1 MHEDAVAV
9 AGVDGPVTILRDEW
23 GIPHVRATTAHDA
36 FFGQGF
42 VQAEDRLG
50 QLELDRR
57 RAYGRWAEVAGRGAL
72 AFDVFTR
79 RLGLRAA
86 ARREYDTLSPAGR
99 AVLDAYAAG
108 VNAFLALERPLPT
121 DLALAGLTPDPWSP
135 WDCNAVFLV
144 RHVIFANWQKKLWR
158 ARVAEALGTAAAIRL
173 ESDDRTVPLVVPPGE
188 TAPPFGLDPAWYE
201 PVRWATAMLRASDP
215 DLFGALGD
223 PGLGQVAAVDNDVE
237 DEDDF
242 EDDDFEDDDFDDG
255 FDVEGDDG
263 GSNSWVLAGH
273 RTASGSPL
281 LAGDPHRQVEVPG
294 VYVQNHL
301 TCDEFDA
308 LGLAFVGVP
317 GFPHFGHNADVAWCV
332 TNAYGDYQDLYV
344 ERFAAGREP
353 DRTEV
358 VHQRDGEPVTVAC
371 YDTPNGPVV
380 FGDPR
385 SGVAIAMQSTALID
399 ASPGLEVLA
408 PMLRAPDADALR
420 DVMRV
425 WVDPVNNLL
434 CADRDGAIVYQTVGV
449 IPVRTPD
456 NACGPVPGWGP
467 THRWTAFVPYDEL
480 PHVRNPESGMIVTAN
495 QRIVGADFPHH
506 LSDGYARPDRAERI
520 IARLSALDDATV
532 DDMAAIHRDVVS
544 LRAPL
549 WVERLT
555 ALTPVDEHEAAA
567 LDLLRAWDGEMGAE
581 SAAAA
586 VCMTVRDAVCRHL
599 VHGPVF
605 AALRVPVR
613 DEPATAFVPPT
624 LRLWPVLSSLLAA
637 DDTTVLA
644 PGETWSDALRAGLAG
659 GVALLRTRFGDDP
672 ATWRWG
678 ALHLSAPTH
687 PLSGLHPEWEG
698 RLDPPAVEMAGE
710 WDTVFASS
718 HAAGLGF
725 AVTGASVARYVFDLA
740 DWDHGGWI
748 VPLGA
753 SGDSESPHFAD
764 QRAAWAAGELVPM
777 RYSWPALEEHATSSI
792 TLTPS

>member
-1 MHEDAVAV
+1 MPEDAIVA
-9 AGVDGPVTILRDEW
+9 AGLDGPVTVLRDEW
-23 GIPHVRATTAHDA
+23 GIPHVRATGAHDA

-79 RLGLRAA
+79 RLGLRGA
-86 ARREYDTLSPAGR
+86 ARREYDALTPAGR
-99 AVLDAYAAG
+99 AVLDAYTAG
-108 VNAFLALERPLPT
+108 VNAFLALDRPLPT

-144 RHVIFANWQKKLWR
+144 RHVVFANWQKKLWR
-158 ARVAEALGTAAAIRL
+158 ARVAEALGAAAAIRL
-173 ESDDRTVPLVVPPGE
+173 ETDDRTVPLVVAPGD
-188 TAPPFGLDPAWYE
+188 TAPPLRLDPAGYE

-215 DLFGALGD
+215 DLLGALGD
-223 PGLGQVAAVDNDVE
+223 PLLGPGVDGE
-237 DEDDF
+237 EQF
-242 EDDDFEDDDFDDG
+242 EDDA
-255 FDVEGDDG
+255 G

-281 LAGDPHRQVEVPG
+281 LAGDPHRQIEVPG

-301 TCDEFDA
+301 ACDEFDA

-332 TNAYGDYQDLYV
+332 TNAFGDYQDLYV
-344 ERFAAGREP
+344 ERFPAGREP
-353 DRTEV
+353 DRIEV
-358 VHQRDGEPVTVAC
+358 VHQRDGEPVTVEC

-380 FGDPR
+380 FGDPQT
-385 SGVAIAMQSTALID
+385 GVAIAMQSTALID

-408 PMLRAPDADALR
+408 PMLRARSADALR

-434 CADRDGAIVYQTVGV
+434 CADREGAVVYQTVGV
-449 IPVRTPD
+449 IPVRTPE
-456 NACGPVPGWGP
+456 NACGPVPGWGAA
-467 THRWTAFVPYDEL
+467 HRWTAFLPYDEL
-480 PHVRNPESGMIVTAN
+480 PHVRNPASGVIVAAN
-495 QRIVGADFPHH
+495 QRIVGDDYPHH

-520 IARLSALDDATV
+520 VERLTALDAATV
-532 DDMAAIHRDVVS
+532 EDMTAIHRDVVS

-549 WVERLT
+549 WVEHLT
-555 ALTPVDEHEAAA
+555 ALSPADEHEAAA
-567 LDLLRAWDGEMGAE
+567 LELLRVWDGEMRADSG
-581 SAAAA
+581 AAA
-586 VCMTVRDAVCRHL
+586 VFVTVRDAACRHL
-599 VHGPVF
+599 VDGPIF
-605 AALRVPVR
+605 AALRGPVR
-613 DEPATAFVPPT
+613 DEPPSAFVPPT
-624 LRLWPVLSSLLAA
+624 LRLWPVLSALLAA
-637 DDTTVLA
+637 DDATVLA
-644 PGETWSDALRAGLAG
+644 PGETWNDVLRAALAG
-659 GVALLRTRFGDDP
+659 GVAILRTRFGDDP
-672 ATWRWG
+672 ASWRWG

-687 PLSGLHPEWEG
+687 PLSALHPEWEG
-698 RLDPPAVEMAGE
+698 RLDPPPVEMAGE

-725 AVTGASVARYVFDLA
+725 AVTGGSVARYVFDLA

-753 SGDSESPHFAD
+753 SGDSASPHFAD
-764 QRAAWAAGELVPM
+764 QRARWAAGELIPM
-777 RYSWPALEEHATSSI
+777 RYSWPVLEECATALL
-792 TLTPS
+792 TLTPG